1 MRLPEAADVMGTAF
15 FVESGS
21 EVYGLSRIANVAV
34 TLLYLVLLG
43 LDTTRH
49 HWQKAGFKMA

>member
-1 MRLPEAADVMGTAF
+1 MRLPETADVMGTAF

-34 TLLYLVLLG
+34 TVSNVALSCLARFGYDQTSLAEGRV
-43 LDTTRH
+43 
-49 HWQKAGFKMA
+49 